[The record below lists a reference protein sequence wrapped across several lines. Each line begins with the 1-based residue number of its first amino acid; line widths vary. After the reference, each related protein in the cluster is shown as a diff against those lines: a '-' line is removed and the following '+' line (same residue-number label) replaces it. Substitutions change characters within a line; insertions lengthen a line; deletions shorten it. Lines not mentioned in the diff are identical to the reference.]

1 MLLDEIKSLDQL
13 IKTLQI
19 NFNDR
24 TAIIQRY
31 TGTDWENYLPTQF
44 DITETSELQPTQLNQ
59 PTNKKYY
66 KVYVNKN
73 SLFEL
78 CLIFWYNNA
87 ISTIHDHPE
96 KGCIMKIIKGE
107 LIENMF
113 KNIGNKKCSFIQKN
127 IITKNNIVNRCGN
140 TILHQIINNT
150 DLTVSLHLYFP
161 PNFQQNIYEKI

>member
-1 MLLDEIKSLDQL
+1 MLLDEINSLDQL

-24 TAIIQRY
+24 NTIIQRY
-31 TGTDWENYLPTQF
+31 NGTDWNSYLPTPL
-44 DITETSELQPTQLNQ
+44 DVSELEVND
-59 PTNKKYY
+59 KKFY

-78 CLIFWYNNA
+78 CLIFWFNNA
-87 ISTIHDHPE
+87 VSTIHDHPE

-107 LIENMF
+107 LIENIF
-113 KNIGNKKCSFIQKN
+113 KNIGNNKCSFIQKN
-127 IITKNNIVNRCGN
+127 IINKNCIVNRCGN
-140 TILHQIINNT
+140 NILHQIINNT
-150 DLTVSLHLYFP
+150 DLTVSLHIYFP